1 MSWRKSVSRK
11 VFLAAILAGA
21 TAISAR
27 SISGT
32 ITDKATGNPLAG
44 ALVTR
49 LSDTA
54 QAVTDSLGNYAIP
67 EHTTAVAEAGR
78 VSVSPD
84 RPIVSGNVLRF
95 NAAYPQPVRISR
107 YTLDGRFAEPPV
119 KREVQAGAYTVNLTA
134 PLNGPAGV
142 LITHIL
148 VNGADYS
155 FRSTFLNGRAIG
167 SGAVQSASGKSAGF
181 NASAIALSKSVAI
194 ADSIAISR
202 FGYKKTV
209 LPLSGAAISTTLENA
224 NLFVS
229 VDGGTFTQGT
239 DDTSRARNQRP
250 AHQVTLSNYLIN
262 KYSTTFDDF
271 DAFAVANK
279 GAKPSSKTWRRGST
293 PVINVSF
300 YDIVLFANWQSK
312 KDGLTPVYA
321 IDSATIDTNNVDTA
335 DHRKWTVVPDWNASG
350 YRLLTE
356 AEYEYAARGGKLSHG
371 YLYSGSDT
379 LGNVAWTGNDTLA
392 DGTLLGIQPVGR
404 KQANELGIFDLSGN
418 TGTLTWDKAYSV
430 TVPAG
435 ATPSTATYP
444 TDAVTNPKGIDGKY
458 NRRVKRGGGP
468 MSDESCNLV
477 TARFF
482 KKAGSGSQCFGL
494 RLARSK

>member
-1 MSWRKSVSRK
+1 MRWIKSVFGRA
-11 VFLAAILAGA
+11 FIAAILAGA
-21 TAISAR
+21 TAISAQ

-32 ITDKATGNPLAG
+32 ITDKTTGNPLAG
-44 ALVTR
+44 TLVTR

-54 QAVTDSLGNYAIP
+54 QTVTDSLGKYAIP

-78 VSVSPD
+78 VSVAPE

-95 NAAYPQPVRISR
+95 YAAYPQPVQISR
-107 YTLDGRFAEPPV
+107 YTLDGRFAEPIF
-119 KREVQAGAYTVNLTA
+119 KSGVQAGEYTVKLAA
-134 PLNGPAGV
+134 PSNAGAGV
-142 LITHIL
+142 YITHIR
-148 VNGADYS
+148 VNATDYL

-167 SGAVQSASGKSAGF
+167 SGVNHNASDQSTNF
-181 NASAIALSKSVAI
+181 NASAIALSKSVTI
-194 ADSIAISR
+194 ADSIAITR

-209 LPLSGAAISTTLENA
+209 LPFTGATISTTLENA
-224 NLFVS
+224 NLLVS
-229 VDGGTFTQGT
+229 IDGGTFTQGT
-239 DDTSRARNQRP
+239 DDTSRAITQRP

-279 GAKPSSKTWRRGST
+279 RAKPSSKTWRRGST

-321 IDSATIDTNNVDTA
+321 IDSVTIDTNNVDTA
-335 DHRKWTVVPDWNASG
+335 DHRKWTVVPDWNANG

-379 LGNVAWTGNDTLA
+379 LGNVAWTGNDTLV

-435 ATPSTATYP
+435 TPPSTATY
-444 TDAVTNPKGIDGKY
+444 TADAVTNPKGIDGKY

-482 KKAGSGSQCFGL
+482 KKAGSGSQCFGI